1 MLYKMVDA
9 IDSKHI
15 SLCTKIEQNISEV
28 LLARGDCALI
38 GELDILKDR
47 LNVVWKEA
55 GWLTRSSANQPTGH
69 ASEPVPGITQES
81 RENNQESDRH
91 NLDNVFVDVPVFSDD
106 RLSKTLLL

>member
-55 GWLTRSSANQPTGH
+55 G
-69 ASEPVPGITQES
+69 
-81 RENNQESDRH
+81 
-91 NLDNVFVDVPVFSDD
+91 
-106 RLSKTLLL
+106 